1 MYIYKTNNFLL
12 AAYNG
17 HFFLHF
23 LSKSEANY
31 VKSLNL
37 CAKAHLLNL
46 ILSSSRICFE
56 QKKNPPFHI
65 NDGTL
70 LLDGPWQKSMLP
82 HFFSSQKKEER
93 NERKNKEWEGKKNEV
108 QEKERTRETSS
119 VFRSRRMITSYF
131 SYETVGLF
139 DKKLKKALSRVRRD
153 ISFLSV
159 RWTNFKG

>member
-56 QKKNPPFHI
+56 QKKTPPFTATMVRSCLTAPGKKVSSPI
-65 NDGTL
+65 
-70 LLDGPWQKSMLP
+70 
-82 HFFSSQKKEER
+82 FFSSQKKEER
-93 NERKNKEWEGKKNEV
+93 NERKNKEWEGKKNEI
-108 QEKERTRETSS
+108 QENERTRETSS